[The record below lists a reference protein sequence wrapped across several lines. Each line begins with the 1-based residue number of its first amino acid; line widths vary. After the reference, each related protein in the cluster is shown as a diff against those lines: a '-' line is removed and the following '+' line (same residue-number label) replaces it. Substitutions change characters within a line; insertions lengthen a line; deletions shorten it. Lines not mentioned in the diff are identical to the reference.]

1 MNLWNFAGKFYL
13 TINLK
18 AQCLAPKKVDKA
30 LYLEIDLKVATQK
43 LKRSGLVVREHL
55 FLLALLNI
63 LKR

>member
-1 MNLWNFAGKFYL
+1 MFA
-13 TINLK
+13 
-18 AQCLAPKKVDKA
+18 AQKVDKA

-55 FLLALLNI
+55 FLLALLNM

>member
-1 MNLWNFAGKFYL
+1 MEFGGQILSYHKSKGTVFA
-13 TINLK
+13 
-18 AQCLAPKKVDKA
+18 AQKVDKA

-55 FLLALLNI
+55 FLLALLNM